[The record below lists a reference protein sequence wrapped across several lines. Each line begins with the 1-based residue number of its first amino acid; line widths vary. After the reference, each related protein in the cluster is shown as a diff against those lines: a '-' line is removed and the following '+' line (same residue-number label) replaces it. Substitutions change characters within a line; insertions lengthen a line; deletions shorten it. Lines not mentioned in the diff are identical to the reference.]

1 MPGGILQVKHK
12 RKIAVTLVIAVL
24 GVLLYVYLNRP
35 EVIAVVVKRADI
47 GLVQNTVANTRAG
60 TLLALRRASL
70 SPSVG
75 GQIASLGVSEGD
87 QVKAG
92 QLLLELWNDDLTAR
106 VELASQEAAAAVA
119 RSQEACVVAEVA
131 RREAGRLKKLR
142 KKGVASEE
150 EVDQAEGEASAKT
163 AGCRAATADIGVSK
177 AKLDVARA
185 ALDKTRL
192 VAPFDGTVA
201 EVNGELGEF
210 VTPSPIGVPTP
221 PAVDLIDT
229 TSLYV
234 SAPIDEVDAPD
245 IRTAMSATISLDAF
259 GKKRFAGT
267 VRRVAP
273 YVLDREKQARTVD
286 VEVTFID
293 ARETGNMLPGYS
305 ADIEVVLV
313 AKAKALRIPTEAIIE
328 GNRVLVFSEQTGVLE
343 ERKIETGLHNWEYT
357 QVLSGVRDG
366 EQIVISLDRE
376 GVEDAAQAVIDDTTA
391 AYD

>member
-1 MPGGILQVKHK
+1 MMWLKHK
-12 RKIAVTLVIAVL
+12 RKIGVTLFIAAL
-24 GVLLYVYLNRP
+24 GVLLYVYLSRP

-47 GLVQNTVANTRAG
+47 GIVQTTVANTRAG
-60 TLLALRRASL
+60 TLMASRRASL

-75 GQIASLGVSEGD
+75 GQIASLAVSEGD

-92 QLLLELWNDDLTAR
+92 QLLLALWNEDLTAR
-106 VELASQEAAAAVA
+106 VELASQEITAAVA
-119 RSQEACVVAEVA
+119 RAQEACVVAEVA
-131 RREAGRLKKLR
+131 RREAERLKKLR

-163 AGCRAATADIGVSK
+163 AACRAATADIGVSK
-177 AKLDVARA
+177 AKLDVAQA

-210 VTPSPIGVPTP
+210 VTPSPVGVPTP

-293 ARETGNMLPGYS
+293 ARDTGNMLPGYS

-313 AKAKALRIPTEAIIE
+313 KKVNALRIPSEAIIE
-328 GNRVLVFSEQTGVLE
+328 GNRVLVLSEQAGVLE
-343 ERKIETGLHNWEYT
+343 ERKIDTGLHNWEYT

-366 EQIVISLDRE
+366 EQIVVSVDRE
-376 GVEDAAQAVIDDTTA
+376 GVEDAARAVIDDT

>member
-1 MPGGILQVKHK
+1 MQLKHT
-12 RKIAVTLVIAVL
+12 RSIAVVLFLVL
-24 GVLLYVYLNRP
+24 PGVLLYLYLNRP
-35 EVIAVVVKRADI
+35 KLIAVVVKRVDTGI
-47 GLVQNTVANTRAG
+47 VQNTVANTRAG
-60 TLLALRRASL
+60 TLMAERRASL

-87 QVKAG
+87 KVKTG

-106 VELASQEAAAAVA
+106 VELASQEASAAVA
-119 RSQEACVVAEVA
+119 RAQEACVVAEVA
-131 RREAGRLKKLR
+131 RREADRLMKLR

-150 EVDQAEGEASAKT
+150 EVDQADGEASAKM
-163 AGCRAATADIGVSK
+163 AGCRAAKADIGVSK
-177 AKLDVARA
+177 AKLSVAQA

-234 SAPIDEVDAPD
+234 SAPIDEVDAPE
-245 IRTAMSATISLDAF
+245 IRTGMSATISLDAF
-259 GKKRFAGT
+259 GKKRFAGI

-293 ARETGNMLPGYS
+293 AGVTADMLPGYS

-313 AKAKALRIPTEAIIE
+313 ENTQALRIPSEAIIE
-328 GNRVLVFSEQTGVLE
+328 GNRVLIFSEQAGVLE
-343 ERKIETGLHNWEYT
+343 ERKIETGLRNWEYT

-366 EQIVISLDRE
+366 EQIVVSVDRE
-376 GVEDAAQAVIDDTTA
+376 GVEDAARAIIDDT
-391 AYD
+391 YD

>member
-1 MPGGILQVKHK
+1 MQVKHK
-12 RKIAVTLVIAVL
+12 HKIGVTLFIAAL
-24 GVLLYVYLNRP
+24 GVLLYVYLSRP

-47 GLVQNTVANTRAG
+47 GIVQNTVANTRAG
-60 TLLALRRASL
+60 TLMASRRASL

-75 GQIASLGVSEGD
+75 GQIASLAVSEGN

-92 QLLLELWNDDLTAR
+92 QLLLALWNEDLTAR
-106 VELASQEAAAAVA
+106 VELASQEITAAVA
-119 RSQEACVVAEVA
+119 RAQEACVVAEVA
-131 RREAGRLKKLR
+131 RREAERLKKLR

-286 VEVTFID
+286 VEVTFVD
-293 ARETGNMLPGYS
+293 AGETGNMLPGYS

-313 AKAKALRIPTEAIIE
+313 AKVKALRIPSEAIIE
-328 GNRVLVFSEQTGVLE
+328 GNRVLVFSEQAGVLE
-343 ERKIETGLHNWEYT
+343 EREIETGLHNWEYT
-357 QVLSGVRDG
+357 QVLSGVHDG
-366 EQIVISLDRE
+366 EQVVVSLDRE
-376 GVEDAAQAVIDDTTA
+376 GVEDNAQAVIDD

>member
-1 MPGGILQVKHK
+1 MQLKHK
-12 RKIAVTLVIAVL
+12 RKIGVTLFIAAL
-24 GVLLYVYLNRP
+24 GVLLYVYLSRP
-35 EVIAVVVKRADI
+35 EEIAVLVKRADTGI
-47 GLVQNTVANTRAG
+47 VQNTVANTRAG
-60 TLLALRRASL
+60 TLMASRRASL

-106 VELASQEAAAAVA
+106 VELASQEAEAAVA
-119 RSQEACVVAEVA
+119 RAQEACVVAQVA
-131 RREAGRLKKLR
+131 RREAERLKKLR

-150 EVDQAEGEASAKT
+150 EVDQAGGEASAKT
-163 AGCRAATADIGVSK
+163 AGCRAAKANIGVSK
-177 AKLDVARA
+177 AKLNVAQA

-245 IRTAMSATISLDAF
+245 IRTAMPATISLDAF

-293 ARETGNMLPGYS
+293 AQETGNMLPGYS

-313 AKAKALRIPTEAIIE
+313 AKAKVLRIPSEAIIE
-328 GNRVLVFSEQTGVLE
+328 GNRVLVFSEQAGVLE
-343 ERKIETGLHNWEYT
+343 ERKIETGLDNWEYT
-357 QVLSGVRDG
+357 EVLSGVQDG
-366 EQIVISLDRE
+366 EQIVVSVDRE
-376 GVEDAAQAVIDDTTA
+376 GVEDAARAVIDDTTA

>member
-1 MPGGILQVKHK
+1 MQAKHK
-12 RKIAVTLVIAVL
+12 HKIAVTLLITALSVAA
-24 GVLLYVYLNRP
+24 YVYLSRP
-35 EVIAVVVKRADI
+35 AVIAVVVKPADI
-47 GLVQNTVANTRAG
+47 GIVQNTVANTRAG
-60 TLLALRRASL
+60 TLMASRRASL

-92 QLLLELWNDDLTAR
+92 QLLLELWNDDLTAQ
-106 VELASQEAAAAVA
+106 VELASQQAAAAVA
-119 RSQEACVVAEVA
+119 RAQEACVVAEVA

-150 EVDQAEGEASAKT
+150 EVDRTEGEASAKT
-163 AGCRAATADIGVSK
+163 AGCRAAKADIGVSK
-177 AKLDVARA
+177 AKLNVAQA

-192 VAPFDGTVA
+192 AAPFDGTVA

-245 IRTAMSATISLDAF
+245 IRTGMPATISLDAF

-286 VEVTFID
+286 VEVTFVD
-293 ARETGNMLPGYS
+293 ALETGNMLPGYS

-313 AKAKALRIPTEAIIE
+313 AKVKALRIPSEAIIE
-328 GNRVLVFSEQTGVLE
+328 GNRVLVFSEPAGVLE
-343 ERKIETGLHNWEYT
+343 EREIETGLHNWAYT
-357 QVLSGVRDG
+357 QVLSGVHDG
-366 EQIVISLDRE
+366 EQVVVSLDRE
-376 GVEDAAQAVIDDTTA
+376 GVEDAAQAVIDD

>member
-1 MPGGILQVKHK
+1 MMWLKHK
-12 RKIAVTLVIAVL
+12 RKIGVTLFIAAF
-24 GVLLYVYLNRP
+24 GVLLYVYLSRP

-47 GLVQNTVANTRAG
+47 GIVQNTVANTRAG
-60 TLLALRRASL
+60 TLMASRRASL

-75 GQIASLGVSEGD
+75 GQIASLAVSEGD

-92 QLLLELWNDDLTAR
+92 QLLLALWNEDLTAR
-106 VELASQEAAAAVA
+106 VELASQEVTAAVA
-119 RSQEACVVAEVA
+119 RAQEACVVAEVA
-131 RREAGRLKKLR
+131 RREAERLKKLR

-163 AGCRAATADIGVSK
+163 AACRAATADIGVSK
-177 AKLDVARA
+177 AKLDVAQA

-267 VRRVAP
+267 VSRVAP

-293 ARETGNMLPGYS
+293 ARDTGNMLPGYS

-313 AKAKALRIPTEAIIE
+313 KKVNALRIPSEAIIE
-328 GNRVLVFSEQTGVLE
+328 GNRVLVFSEQAGVLE
-343 ERKIETGLHNWEYT
+343 ERKIDTGLHNWEYT

-366 EQIVISLDRE
+366 EQIVVSVDRE
-376 GVEDAAQAVIDDTTA
+376 GVEDAARAVIDDT

>member
-1 MPGGILQVKHK
+1 MMWLKHK
-12 RKIAVTLVIAVL
+12 RKIGVTLFIAAL
-24 GVLLYVYLNRP
+24 GVLLYVYLSRP

-47 GLVQNTVANTRAG
+47 GIVQTTVANTRAG
-60 TLLALRRASL
+60 TLMASRRASL

-75 GQIASLGVSEGD
+75 GQIASLAVSEGD

-92 QLLLELWNDDLTAR
+92 QLLLALWNEDLTAR
-106 VELASQEAAAAVA
+106 VELASQEITAAVA
-119 RSQEACVVAEVA
+119 RAQEACVVAEVA
-131 RREAGRLKKLR
+131 RREAERLKKLR

-163 AGCRAATADIGVSK
+163 AACRAATADIGVSK
-177 AKLDVARA
+177 AKLDVAQA
-185 ALDKTRL
+185 ALDETRL

-210 VTPSPIGVPTP
+210 VTPSPVGVPTP

-293 ARETGNMLPGYS
+293 ARDTGNMLPGYS

-313 AKAKALRIPTEAIIE
+313 KKVNALRIPSEAIIE
-328 GNRVLVFSEQTGVLE
+328 GNRVLVLSEQAGVLE
-343 ERKIETGLHNWEYT
+343 ERKIDTGLHNWEYT

-366 EQIVISLDRE
+366 EQIVVSVDRE
-376 GVEDAAQAVIDDTTA
+376 GVEDAARAVIDDT

>member
-1 MPGGILQVKHK
+1 MMWLKHK
-12 RKIAVTLVIAVL
+12 RKIGVTLFIAAF
-24 GVLLYVYLNRP
+24 GVLLYVYLSRP
-35 EVIAVVVKRADI
+35 EVIAVLVKRADI
-47 GLVQNTVANTRAG
+47 GIVQNTVANTRAG
-60 TLLALRRASL
+60 TLMASRRASL

-75 GQIASLGVSEGD
+75 GQIASLAVSEGD

-92 QLLLELWNDDLTAR
+92 QLLLALWNEDLTAR
-106 VELASQEAAAAVA
+106 VELASQEVTAAVA
-119 RSQEACVVAEVA
+119 RAQEACVIAEVA
-131 RREAGRLKKLR
+131 RREAERLKKLR

-163 AGCRAATADIGVSK
+163 AACRAATADIGVSK
-177 AKLDVARA
+177 AKLDVAQA

-210 VTPSPIGVPTP
+210 VTPSPVGVPTP

-267 VRRVAP
+267 VSRVAP

-293 ARETGNMLPGYS
+293 ARDTGNMLPGYS

-313 AKAKALRIPTEAIIE
+313 KKVNALRIPSEAIIE
-328 GNRVLVFSEQTGVLE
+328 GNRVLVFSEQAGVLE
-343 ERKIETGLHNWEYT
+343 ERKIDTGLHNWEYT

-366 EQIVISLDRE
+366 EQIVVSVDRE
-376 GVEDAAQAVIDDTTA
+376 GVEDAARAVIDDT

>member
-1 MPGGILQVKHK
+1 MQVKHK
-12 RKIAVTLVIAVL
+12 RKIAVILFVALL
-24 GVLLYVYLNRP
+24 GVLLYAYLSRP
-35 EVIAVVVKRADI
+35 EVVAVVVKRADT
-47 GLVQNTVANTRAG
+47 GGVRNTVANTRAG
-60 TLLALRRASL
+60 TLMASRRASL

-75 GQIASLGVSEGD
+75 GQIASLSVSEGD
-87 QVKAG
+87 QVKAR
-92 QLLLELWNDDLTAR
+92 QLLLELWNDDLTAQ
-106 VELASQEAAAAVA
+106 VELASQEVTAAVA
-119 RSQEACVVAEVA
+119 RAQEACVVAQVA
-131 RREAGRLKKLR
+131 RREAERLKKLR

-163 AGCRAATADIGVSK
+163 AGCRAAKANIGVSK
-177 AKLDVARA
+177 AKLDVAQA

-245 IRTAMSATISLDAF
+245 IRTGMSATISLDAF

-286 VEVTFID
+286 VEVTFVNAQD
-293 ARETGNMLPGYS
+293 TGNMLPGYS

-313 AKAKALRIPTEAIIE
+313 EKTKALRIPTEAIIE
-328 GNRVLVFSEQTGVLE
+328 GNRVLVFSEQAGVLE

-357 QVLSGVRDG
+357 EVLSGVRDG
-366 EQIVISLDRE
+366 EQIVVSVDRE
-376 GVEDAAQAVIDDTTA
+376 GVEDAARAIIDDTPR
-391 AYD
+391 YD

>member
-1 MPGGILQVKHK
+1 MMWLKHK
-12 RKIAVTLVIAVL
+12 RKIGVTLFIAAL
-24 GVLLYVYLNRP
+24 GVLLYVYLSRP

-47 GLVQNTVANTRAG
+47 GIVQNTVANTRAG
-60 TLLALRRASL
+60 TLMASRRASL

-75 GQIASLGVSEGD
+75 GQIASLAVSEGD

-92 QLLLELWNDDLTAR
+92 QLLLALWNEDLTAR
-106 VELASQEAAAAVA
+106 VELASQEVTAAVA
-119 RSQEACVVAEVA
+119 RAQEACVVAEVA
-131 RREAGRLKKLR
+131 RREAERLKKLR

-163 AGCRAATADIGVSK
+163 AACRAATADIGVSK
-177 AKLDVARA
+177 AKLDVAQA

-210 VTPSPIGVPTP
+210 VTPSPVGVPTP

-293 ARETGNMLPGYS
+293 ARDTGNMLPGYS

-313 AKAKALRIPTEAIIE
+313 KKVNALRIPSEAIIE
-328 GNRVLVFSEQTGVLE
+328 GNRVLVFSEQAGVLE
-343 ERKIETGLHNWEYT
+343 ERKIDTGLHNWEYT
-357 QVLSGVRDG
+357 QVLSGVHDG
-366 EQIVISLDRE
+366 EQVVVSLDRE
-376 GVEDAAQAVIDDTTA
+376 GVEDNAQAVIDD

>member
-1 MPGGILQVKHK
+1 MQVKHK
-12 RKIAVTLVIAVL
+12 RKIAVILFVALL
-24 GVLLYVYLNRP
+24 GVLLYAYLSRP
-35 EVIAVVVKRADI
+35 EVVAVVVKRADT
-47 GLVQNTVANTRAG
+47 GGVRNTVANTRAG
-60 TLLALRRASL
+60 TLMASRRASL

-75 GQIASLGVSEGD
+75 GQIASLSVSEGD
-87 QVKAG
+87 QVKAR
-92 QLLLELWNDDLTAR
+92 QLLLELWNDDLTAQ
-106 VELASQEAAAAVA
+106 VELASQEVTAAVA
-119 RSQEACVVAEVA
+119 RAQEACVVAQVA
-131 RREAGRLKKLR
+131 RREAERLKKLR

-163 AGCRAATADIGVSK
+163 AGCRAAKANIGVSK
-177 AKLDVARA
+177 AKLDVAQA

-245 IRTAMSATISLDAF
+245 IRTGMSATISLDAF
-259 GKKRFAGT
+259 GKKRFEGT

-286 VEVTFID
+286 VEVTFVNAQD
-293 ARETGNMLPGYS
+293 TGNMLPGYS

-313 AKAKALRIPTEAIIE
+313 EKTKALRIPTEAIIE
-328 GNRVLVFSEQTGVLE
+328 GNRVLVFSEQAGVLE

-357 QVLSGVRDG
+357 EVLSGVRDG
-366 EQIVISLDRE
+366 EQIVVSVDRE
-376 GVEDAAQAVIDDTTA
+376 GVEDAARAIIDDTPR
-391 AYD
+391 YD

>member
-1 MPGGILQVKHK
+1 MQVKHK
-12 RKIAVTLVIAVL
+12 RTIAVILFVSLL

-35 EVIAVVVKRADI
+35 EFIAVVVKRADT
-47 GLVQNTVANTRAG
+47 GGVQNTVANTRAG
-60 TLLALRRASL
+60 TLMASRRASL

-75 GQIASLGVSEGD
+75 GQIVSLTVSEGD
-87 QVKAG
+87 QVEAG
-92 QLLLELWNDDLTAR
+92 QLLLELWNDDLTAQ
-106 VELASQEAAAAVA
+106 VELASQEAAAAAA
-119 RSQEACVVAEVA
+119 RAQEACVVAQVA
-131 RREAGRLKKLR
+131 RREAERLKKLR

-150 EVDQAEGEASAKT
+150 EVDQAGGEAGAKT
-163 AGCRAATADIGVSK
+163 AGCRAAKANIGVSK
-177 AKLDVARA
+177 AKLDVAQA
-185 ALDKTRL
+185 ALDRTRL

-245 IRTAMSATISLDAF
+245 IRTGMSATISLDAF

-286 VEVTFID
+286 VEVTFVN
-293 ARETGNMLPGYS
+293 ARDTANMLPGYS

-313 AKAKALRIPTEAIIE
+313 EKTDALRIPTEAIIE
-328 GNRVLVFSEQTGVLE
+328 GNRVLVFFEQAGVLE
-343 ERKIETGLHNWEYT
+343 ERKIETGLHNWAFTE
-357 QVLSGVRDG
+357 VLSGVHDG
-366 EQIVISLDRE
+366 EQIVVSVDRE
-376 GVEDAAQAVIDDTTA
+376 GVEDAARAIIDDAT

>member
-1 MPGGILQVKHK
+1 MQLKHK
-12 RKIAVTLVIAVL
+12 HKIAVTLFVALL
-24 GVLLYVYLNRP
+24 GILLYSYLNRP
-35 EVIAVVVKRADI
+35 KVISVVVKSADT
-47 GLVQNTVANTRAG
+47 GVVQNTVANTRAG
-60 TLLALRRASL
+60 TLMASRRASL

-75 GQIASLGVSEGD
+75 GQIASLDVSEGD
-87 QVKAG
+87 QVTAG
-92 QLLLELWNDDLTAR
+92 QLLLELWNDDLTAQ
-106 VELASQEAAAAVA
+106 VELASQEAAAALA
-119 RSQEACVVAEVA
+119 RADEACVVAQVA
-131 RREAGRLKKLR
+131 RREAERLKKLR

-150 EVDQAEGEASAKT
+150 AVDQAEGEASAKT
-163 AGCRAATADIGVSK
+163 AGCRAAKANIGVSE
-177 AKLDVARA
+177 AKLNVAQA

-192 VAPFDGTVA
+192 LAPFDGTVA

-245 IRTAMSATISLDAF
+245 IRTAMPAMISLDAF

-293 ARETGNMLPGYS
+293 KQATDDMLPGYS

-313 AKAKALRIPTEAIIE
+313 EKTKVLRIPSEAIIE

-343 ERKIETGLHNWEYT
+343 QRQIETGLQNWEYT
-357 QVLSGVRDG
+357 EVLSGVRDG
-366 EQIVISLDRE
+366 EQIVVSVDRE
-376 GVEDAAQAVIDDTTA
+376 GVEDAARAIIDNTTA
-391 AYD
+391 VYD

>member
-1 MPGGILQVKHK
+1 MQVKHK
-12 RKIAVTLVIAVL
+12 GKIAVTFFVALL
-24 GVLLYVYLNRP
+24 GVLLYLYLNRSKL
-35 EVIAVVVKRADI
+35 IAVVVTRADI
-47 GLVQNTVANTRAG
+47 GIVQNTVANTRAG
-60 TLLALRRASL
+60 TLMASRRASL

-106 VELASQEAAAAVA
+106 VELASQEAAAAAA
-119 RSQEACVVAEVA
+119 RAQEACVVAEVA

-142 KKGVASEE
+142 NKGVASEE

-163 AGCRAATADIGVSK
+163 AGCRAAKSDIGVSK
-177 AKLDVARA
+177 AKMNVAQA
-185 ALDKTRL
+185 ALDKTSL
-192 VAPFDGTVA
+192 AAPFDGTVA

-245 IRTAMSATISLDAF
+245 IRSGMQATISLDAF

-267 VRRVAP
+267 VRRIAP

-293 ARETGNMLPGYS
+293 ARDTGNMLPGYS

-313 AKAKALRIPTEAIIE
+313 EKTKALRIPTEAIIE
-328 GNRVLVFSEQTGVLE
+328 GNRVLVFSEQVGVLE
-343 ERKIETGLHNWEYT
+343 EREIETGLHNWEYT

-366 EQIVISLDRE
+366 EQIVISVDRE
-376 GVEDAAQAVIDDTTA
+376 GVEDAAQAVIDDS
-391 AYD
+391 YD

>member
-1 MPGGILQVKHK
+1 MQVKHK
-12 RKIAVTLVIAVL
+12 GKIAVTLFVALL
-24 GVLLYVYLNRP
+24 GVLLYLYLNRSK
-35 EVIAVVVKRADI
+35 VIAVVVKRADI
-47 GLVQNTVANTRAG
+47 GVVQNTVANTRAG
-60 TLLALRRASL
+60 TLMASRRASL

-119 RSQEACVVAEVA
+119 RAQEACVVAEVA

-142 KKGVASEE
+142 NKGVASEE

-163 AGCRAATADIGVSK
+163 AACRAAKADIGVSK
-177 AKLDVARA
+177 AKLNVAQA
-185 ALDKTRL
+185 ALDKTSL
-192 VAPFDGTVA
+192 AAPFDGTVA

-245 IRTAMSATISLDAF
+245 IRSGMQATISLDAF

-267 VRRVAP
+267 VRRIAP

-293 ARETGNMLPGYS
+293 ARDTGNMLPGYS
-305 ADIEVVLV
+305 ADIEIVLV
-313 AKAKALRIPTEAIIE
+313 EKTKALRIPTEAIIE
-328 GNRVLVFSEQTGVLE
+328 GNRVLVFSEQAGVLE
-343 ERKIETGLHNWEYT
+343 EREIETGLHNWEYT

-366 EQIVISLDRE
+366 EQIVVSVDRE
-376 GVEDAAQAVIDDTTA
+376 GVEDAAQAVIDDT
-391 AYD
+391 YD

>member
-1 MPGGILQVKHK
+1 MMWLKHK
-12 RKIAVTLVIAVL
+12 RKIGVTLVIAAF
-24 GVLLYVYLNRP
+24 GVLLYVYLSRP

-47 GLVQNTVANTRAG
+47 GIVQTTVANTRAG
-60 TLLALRRASL
+60 TLMASRRASL

-75 GQIASLGVSEGD
+75 GQIASLAVSEGD

-92 QLLLELWNDDLTAR
+92 QLLLALWNEDLTAR
-106 VELASQEAAAAVA
+106 VELASQEVTAAVA
-119 RSQEACVVAEVA
+119 RAQEACVVAEVA
-131 RREAGRLKKLR
+131 RREAERLKKLR

-163 AGCRAATADIGVSK
+163 AACRAATADIGVSK
-177 AKLDVARA
+177 AKLDVAQA

-210 VTPSPIGVPTP
+210 VTPSPVGVPTP

-267 VRRVAP
+267 VSRVAP

-293 ARETGNMLPGYS
+293 ARDTGNMLPGYS

-313 AKAKALRIPTEAIIE
+313 KKVNALRIPSEAIIE
-328 GNRVLVFSEQTGVLE
+328 GNRVLVFSEQAGVLE
-343 ERKIETGLHNWEYT
+343 ERKIDTGLHNWEYT

-366 EQIVISLDRE
+366 EQIVVSVDRE
-376 GVEDAAQAVIDDTTA
+376 GVEDAARAVIDDT

>member
-1 MPGGILQVKHK
+1 MQAKHK
-12 RKIAVTLVIAVL
+12 HKIAVTLLITALSVAA
-24 GVLLYVYLNRP
+24 YVYLSRP
-35 EVIAVVVKRADI
+35 AVIAVVVKPADI
-47 GLVQNTVANTRAG
+47 GIVQNTVANTRAG
-60 TLLALRRASL
+60 TLMASRRASL

-92 QLLLELWNDDLTAR
+92 QLLLELWNDDLTAQ
-106 VELASQEAAAAVA
+106 VELASQQAAAAVA
-119 RSQEACVVAEVA
+119 RAQEACVVAEVA

-150 EVDQAEGEASAKT
+150 EVDRTEGEASAKT
-163 AGCRAATADIGVSK
+163 AGCRAAKADIGVSK
-177 AKLDVARA
+177 AKLNVAQA

-192 VAPFDGTVA
+192 AAPFDGTVA

-245 IRTAMSATISLDAF
+245 IRTGMPATISLDAF

-286 VEVTFID
+286 VEVNFVD

-313 AKAKALRIPTEAIIE
+313 AKVNALRIPSEAIIE
-328 GNRVLVFSEQTGVLE
+328 GNRVLVFSEPAGVLE
-343 ERKIETGLHNWEYT
+343 EREIETGLHNWAYT
-357 QVLSGVRDG
+357 QVLSGVHDG
-366 EQIVISLDRE
+366 EQVVVSLDRE
-376 GVEDAAQAVIDDTTA
+376 GVEDAAQAVIDD

>member
-1 MPGGILQVKHK
+1 MMWLKHK
-12 RKIAVTLVIAVL
+12 RKICVTLVIAAF
-24 GVLLYVYLNRP
+24 GVLLYVYLSRP

-47 GLVQNTVANTRAG
+47 GIVQNTVANTRAG
-60 TLLALRRASL
+60 TLMASRRASL

-75 GQIASLGVSEGD
+75 GQIASLAVSEGD

-92 QLLLELWNDDLTAR
+92 QLLLALWNEDLTAR
-106 VELASQEAAAAVA
+106 VELASQEVTAAVA
-119 RSQEACVVAEVA
+119 RAQEACVVAEVA
-131 RREAGRLKKLR
+131 RREAERLKKLR

-163 AGCRAATADIGVSK
+163 AACRAATADIGVSK
-177 AKLDVARA
+177 AKLDVAQA

-210 VTPSPIGVPTP
+210 VTPSPVGVPTP

-267 VRRVAP
+267 VSRVAP

-293 ARETGNMLPGYS
+293 ARDTGNMLPGYS

-313 AKAKALRIPTEAIIE
+313 KKVNALRIPSEAIIE
-328 GNRVLVFSEQTGVLE
+328 GNRVLVFSEQAGVLE
-343 ERKIETGLHNWEYT
+343 ERKIDTGLHNWEYT

-366 EQIVISLDRE
+366 EQIVVSVDRE
-376 GVEDAAQAVIDDTTA
+376 GVEDAARAVIDDT

>member
-1 MPGGILQVKHK
+1 MQLKHT
-12 RKIAVTLVIAVL
+12 RSIAVVLFLVL
-24 GVLLYVYLNRP
+24 PGVLLYLYLNRP
-35 EVIAVVVKRADI
+35 KLIAVVVKRADTGI
-47 GLVQNTVANTRAG
+47 VQNTVANTRAG
-60 TLLALRRASL
+60 TLMAERRASL

-87 QVKAG
+87 KVKAR

-106 VELASQEAAAAVA
+106 VELASQETSAAVA
-119 RSQEACVVAEVA
+119 RAQEACVVAEVA
-131 RREAGRLKKLR
+131 RREADRLMKLR

-150 EVDQAEGEASAKT
+150 EVDQADGEASAKM
-163 AGCRAATADIGVSK
+163 AGCRAAKADIGVSK
-177 AKLDVARA
+177 AKLSVAQA

-234 SAPIDEVDAPD
+234 SAPIDEVDAPE
-245 IRTAMSATISLDAF
+245 IRTGMSATISLDAF
-259 GKKRFAGT
+259 GKKRFAGI

-293 ARETGNMLPGYS
+293 AGVTADMLPGYS

-313 AKAKALRIPTEAIIE
+313 ENTRALRIPSEAIIE
-328 GNRVLVFSEQTGVLE
+328 GNRVLIFSEQAGVLE

-366 EQIVISLDRE
+366 EQIVVSVDRE
-376 GVEDAAQAVIDDTTA
+376 GVEDAARAIIDDT
-391 AYD
+391 YD

>member
-1 MPGGILQVKHK
+1 MQPRHK
-12 RKIAVTLVIAVL
+12 RKLAVTFLL
-24 GVLLYVYLNRP
+24 VLLAALLYAYLNRP
-35 EVIAVVVKRADI
+35 KVVAVVVKRADI
-47 GLVQNTVANTRAG
+47 GIVRNTVANTRAG
-60 TLLALRRASL
+60 TIMASRRASL

-75 GQIASLGVSEGD
+75 GQIASLNVSEGD

-92 QLLLELWNDDLTAR
+92 QLLLELWNDDLTAE
-106 VELASQEAAAAVA
+106 VELASQQAAAAAA
-119 RSQEACVVAEVA
+119 RAQEACVVAEVA
-131 RREAGRLKKLR
+131 RREAERLKKLR

-150 EVDQAEGEASAKT
+150 AVDQASGEASAKT
-163 AGCRAATADIGVSK
+163 AGCRAARADIGVSE
-177 AKLDVARA
+177 AKLNVAQA

-192 VAPFDGTVA
+192 LAPFDGTVA

-245 IRTAMSATISLDAF
+245 IRTAMSASISLDAF

-286 VEVTFID
+286 VEVSFAD
-293 ARETGNMLPGYS
+293 KQVTGNMLPGYS
-305 ADIEVVLV
+305 ADIEVVL
-313 AKAKALRIPTEAIIE
+313 AEKTEALRIPSEAIIE
-328 GNRVLVFSEQTGVLE
+328 GNRVLVLSEQTGVLE

-357 QVLSGVRDG
+357 QVLSGVSDR
-366 EQIVISLDRE
+366 EQVVVSVDRE
-376 GVEDAAQAVIDDTTA
+376 GVKADAHAVIDDTIA

>member
-1 MPGGILQVKHK
+1 MQVKHK
-12 RKIAVTLVIAVL
+12 HKIGVTLFIAAL
-24 GVLLYVYLNRP
+24 GVLLYVYLSRP

-47 GLVQNTVANTRAG
+47 GIVQNTVANTRAG
-60 TLLALRRASL
+60 TLMASRRASL

-75 GQIASLGVSEGD
+75 GQIASLAVSEGN

-92 QLLLELWNDDLTAR
+92 QLLLALWNEDLTAR
-106 VELASQEAAAAVA
+106 VELASQEVTAAVA
-119 RSQEACVVAEVA
+119 RAQEACVVAEVA
-131 RREAGRLKKLR
+131 RREAERLKKLR

-163 AGCRAATADIGVSK
+163 AACRAATADIGVSK
-177 AKLDVARA
+177 AKLDVAQA
-185 ALDKTRL
+185 ALDETRL

-293 ARETGNMLPGYS
+293 ARDTGNMLPGYS

-313 AKAKALRIPTEAIIE
+313 KKVNALRIPSEAIIE
-328 GNRVLVFSEQTGVLE
+328 GNRVLVFSEQAGVLE
-343 ERKIETGLHNWEYT
+343 ERKIDTGLHNWEYT

-366 EQIVISLDRE
+366 EQIVVSVDRE
-376 GVEDAAQAVIDDTTA
+376 GVEDAARAVIDDT

>member
-1 MPGGILQVKHK
+1 MQVKHK
-12 RKIAVTLVIAVL
+12 GKIAVTFFVALL
-24 GVLLYVYLNRP
+24 SVLLYAYLTRP
-35 EVIAVVVKRADI
+35 RVVAVVVKRADI
-47 GLVQNTVANTRAG
+47 GIVKNTVANTRAG
-60 TLLALRRASL
+60 TLMASRRASL

-75 GQIASLGVSEGD
+75 GQIVSLGVSEGD

-92 QLLLELWNDDLTAR
+92 QLLLELWNDDLTAQ
-106 VELASQEAAAAVA
+106 VELATQEAAAAVA
-119 RSQEACVVAEVA
+119 RAQEACVVAEVA
-131 RREAGRLKKLR
+131 RREAERLKKLR

-163 AGCRAATADIGVSK
+163 AGCRATKADIGVSE
-177 AKLDVARA
+177 AKLNVARA

-192 VAPFDGTVA
+192 VAPFDGTIA

-221 PAVDLIDT
+221 PAIDLIDG

-267 VRRVAP
+267 VRRIAP

-293 ARETGNMLPGYS
+293 TRETGNMLPGYS

-313 AKAKALRIPTEAIIE
+313 EKANALRIPSEAIIE
-328 GNRVLVFSEQTGVLE
+328 GNRVLVFSEQAGVLE
-343 ERKIETGLHNWEYT
+343 ERKIDTGLHNWEYT

-366 EQIVISLDRE
+366 EQIVVSVDRE
-376 GVEDAAQAVIDDTTA
+376 GVEGGAQAVIDDTTA